1 MRRRDLMARAAA
13 LIPACT
19 TAFSASGPRFIKG
32 ICTAVFPSGTP
43 YAECF
48 TQARNAGFEA
58 VEVRMEDRG
67 EIHPEST
74 AADMTPIA
82 DAAAAHRL
90 TIASLWVLTPS
101 APSLVS
107 PDPGVRKIALGR
119 IRKGIELAPA
129 LRCNS
134 LLAAPGVLGRGPRME
149 ATHDQAW
156 ELATSAYRAM
166 LPLARRAKVTIS
178 PENVWSKF
186 LVSPRDMRAFVDQF
200 RSHNVK
206 VHFDTGNVMQ
216 YGYPQD
222 WILTLN
228 SRIHRIH
235 LKDYKLSA
243 GGVQGRFVPLLEGD
257 VQWKDVMQALKTI
270 DYRGF
275 VSAEL
280 GPDPQDKELLL
291 KVSRAVDRILA
302 MA

>member
-1 MRRRDLMARAAA
+1 MTRRDLIAQAPVLFQAAA
-13 LIPACT
+13 
-19 TAFSASGPRFIKG
+19 PRFVKG
-32 ICTAVFPSGTP
+32 LCTAVFPTGTT

-48 TQARNAGFEA
+48 SQARNAGFDA

-67 EIHPEST
+67 QIHPESN
-74 AADMTPIA
+74 AAGMAPIA

-90 TIASLWVLTPS
+90 SIACLWVLTPS

-107 PDPGVRKIALGR
+107 PDPRVREIAIGR

-129 LRCNS
+129 LRCNA

-156 ELATSAYRAM
+156 ELATNAYRAM
-166 LPLARRAKVTIS
+166 LPLAERAKVTIA

-186 LVSPRDMRAFVDQF
+186 LVSPRDMRSFVDQF
-200 RSHNVK
+200 RSPSVK

-216 YGYPQD
+216 YGYPED
-222 WILTLN
+222 WILTLGG
-228 SRIHRIH
+228 RIHRIH

-257 VQWKDVMQALKTI
+257 VQWKSVMQALKTI

-280 GPDPQDKELLL
+280 GPDPNDKDLLL
-291 KVSRAVDRILA
+291 KVSRAVDRILE

>member
-1 MRRRDLMARAAA
+1 MNRREAIAR
-13 LIPACT
+13 T
-19 TAFSASGPRFIKG
+19 TALLSPCAVAAPAHGPRFIKG
-32 ICTAVFPSGTP
+32 ICTAVFPTGTP
-43 YAECF
+43 YSECF
-48 TQARNAGFEA
+48 SQARNAGFDA

-67 EIHPEST
+67 QIHPRSKV
-74 AADMTPIA
+74 AAMAPIA

-90 TIASLWVLTPS
+90 TIACLWVLTPS

-107 PDPGVRKIALGR
+107 PDADVRAIALER

-129 LRCNS
+129 LRCNA

-156 ELATSAYRAM
+156 ELATKAYRAM
-166 LPLARRAKVTIS
+166 LPLARRAKVTIA

-186 LVSPRDMRAFVDQF
+186 LVSPRDMRSFVDQF
-200 RSHNVK
+200 RSPSAK

-216 YGYPQD
+216 YGYPED
-222 WILTLN
+222 WILTLG

-257 VQWKDVMQALKTI
+257 VQWKNVMQALKAI

-280 GPDPQDKELLL
+280 GPDPQEKDLLL
-291 KVSRAVDRILA
+291 KVSRAVDRILE